1 MRQDIHIKKLHN
13 LNHINFIV
21 IYLNSI
27 DISYSS
33 LVAFVYRGNCLYN
46 ISIHQFLKLVN
57 IYLESFHLQDRLILY
72 LTQKS
77 FVLLLAFLCLLLCH
91 QQHKVNK
98 LFQLSMYFTKH
109 LKSKRLLFL
118 QHFNQNFCFLTL
130 RQNYWWKA
138 VILILWLKQMLKLFR
153 FKQSILMSHYFS
165 INKALFYWIKSK
177 MSWIS
182 FSKSITS
189 WATQYR
195 FASNQ
200 AVAVNQITSH
210 A

>member
-1 MRQDIHIKKLHN
+1 MKSCDFNLIH
-13 LNHINFIV
+13 FIV
-21 IYLNSI
+21 KNLHSMNRFC
-27 DISYSS
+27 SS
-33 LVAFVYRGNCLYN
+33 LVQVVCHDSNKYKLQGHQLLLQVYIN
-46 ISIHQFLKLVN
+46 
-57 IYLESFHLQDRLILY
+57 LESFHLQDRLILN

-98 LFQLSMYFTKH
+98 LFQLSMYLTKH
-109 LKSKRLLFL
+109 LKSKRLPFS

-195 FASNQ
+195 FANNQ